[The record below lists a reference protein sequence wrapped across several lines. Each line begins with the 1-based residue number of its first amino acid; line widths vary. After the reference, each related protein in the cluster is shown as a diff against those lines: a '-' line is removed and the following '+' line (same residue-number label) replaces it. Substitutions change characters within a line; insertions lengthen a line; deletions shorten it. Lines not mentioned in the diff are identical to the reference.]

1 MFFGGLISFHHYSLQ
16 NVVPWNPVTVA
27 LQSRVCPTNS
37 YKDAFMG
44 NRIRFFESCS
54 DYKVAHQSEKSP
66 LKYILFTGPLSF
78 HLQFYCPPACVFQDD
93 MESLCVV
100 HSHLLEK
107 QALMTNYPTG
117 RWAIFSKCLFCPFS
131 LSNKGQILFFFKKKN
146 GIITQ
151 SSFCI
156 FLKMR
161 CSPRYVGQVN
171 LSELNPAI
179 MFEVTTV

>member
-1 MFFGGLISFHHYSLQ
+1 MFFGGLISFYHCSLQ
-16 NVVPWNPVTVA
+16 NVVPWNPITVV

-54 DYKVAHQSEKSP
+54 RYKVAHQSEKSP

-78 HLQFYCPPACVFQDD
+78 HLQFYCPPARVFQDD

-107 QALMTNYPTG
+107 QAPMTNYPSG
-117 RWAIFSKCLFCPFS
+117 RW
-131 LSNKGQILFFFKKKN
+131 LFFKMSFLYFLLIKQRADFLKKN
-146 GIITQ
+146 TIIVQ
-151 SSFCI
+151 SSFV
-156 FLKMR
+156 F
-161 CSPRYVGQVN
+161 
-171 LSELNPAI
+171 
-179 MFEVTTV
+179 F